1 MQVNREKH
9 IGIDM
14 LKEKMYKSACTNY
27 VECILVEILEG
38 INKRQNIDSMFSEIS
53 VITVLIGFWGS
64 SLEWLLIIHGL
75 FCSRVIFWGK
85 QHSHP
90 VALQE

>member
-14 LKEKMYKSACTNY
+14 PLEKMYKSACTNY
-27 VECILVEILEG
+27 VECFFVEILEG

-53 VITVLIGFWGS
+53 VNMVLIEFLGS
-64 SLEWLLIIHGL
+64 SLEWFLIIHGL
-75 FCSRVIFWGK
+75 FLLESDILGK
-85 QHSHP
+85 TAQHP

>member
-1 MQVNREKH
+1 MP
-9 IGIDM
+9 
-14 LKEKMYKSACTNY
+14 LEKMYKSACTNY

-53 VITVLIGFWGS
+53 VITVLIGFLGS

-75 FCSRVIFWGK
+75 FLLQSDILGRTA
-85 QHSHP
+85 QRP